1 MLSEE
6 IKHRINHELNLK
18 DSLNEIDLF
27 GTKLLKKDGRHSARK
42 DEAIRIKNIVECMND
57 ETSELGRQ
65 LRDSYENTFHK
76 TVASVKL
83 AGTNKDHFDFVIVHT
98 DGTSFNVEEKHTN
111 QKLSDKALLNY
122 KPWKYSVQV
131 LNGVGNKF
139 IIGQKYAEHWYKNI
153 ICGLESKWGEMLG
166 VDQEDVPSIPDYETW
181 AQDAFRCGDPKT
193 EFVKFIKSHCR
204 LKYGSRESF
213 TGSKNTPDLRSV
225 CLPTF
230 TLTDTEKSVL
240 LEQIN
245 NKIQEVMEQKDCYL
259 TTTGDPTGDPEN
271 FHWSPKVIPP
281 LMTKITLEH
290 QKDILIH
297 LTDDNNDF
305 NFTAICRWGKGI
317 GFTNIRID
325 VR

>member
-1 MLSEE
+1 MSNQLLS
-6 IKHRINHELNLK
+6 IADRVTHELNLK
-18 DSLNEIDLF
+18 DSLNEINLF
-27 GTKLLKKDGRHSARK
+27 NTTLLNKDGRHSARK
-42 DEAIRIKNIVECMND
+42 DEAIRVKNIVDCMND

-111 QKLSDKALLNY
+111 QKLSAKALLNY

-230 TLTDTEKSVL
+230 TLTDIEKSVL

-259 TTTGDPTGDPEN
+259 TTTGDPEN
-271 FHWSPKVIPP
+271 FHWTPKVIPP
-281 LMTKITLEH
+281 PMTKITLEH

-297 LTDDNNDF
+297 LTDDNNEF
-305 NFTAICRWGKGI
+305 NFTAICRWGKGAC
-317 GFTNIRID
+317 FTNIRID